1 MWQSLQYMIGYI
13 NQSKIMSTSDLTLV
27 GAGIILAE
35 IVFWVVL
42 VKWVYNKRK
51 AKKSIWL
58 KEP

>member
-27 GAGIILAE
+27 GVGVILAE

-42 VKWVYNKRK
+42 TKWVYNKRK

>member
-13 NQSKIMSTSDLTLV
+13 NQSKIMSTSNLTLV

>member
-27 GAGIILAE
+27 GAGIVLAE